1 MNVIDLAKFMQG
13 NRLFVLAHGTLGVP
27 AISVLFDLLTSGV
40 CSPIKLT
47 PTSSKEELERTIS
60 ELDSTIPVVFVVG
73 GGADLW
79 TGRFWQDLVTY
90 SDTVLLLNA
99 EGQTSIHK
107 DPVLSVDTQI
117 DLLHFLR
124 DLGE

>member
-1 MNVIDLAKFMQG
+1 MNVSELAKFMQG
-13 NRLFVLAHGTLGVP
+13 ERLIVLAHGNLGVP
-27 AISVLFDLLTSGV
+27 AVSVLFDLLTSGV

-47 PTSSKEELERTIS
+47 PETDLSELERMIS
-60 ELDSTIPVVFVVG
+60 DLDSTCPVVFVVG
-73 GGADLW
+73 GDADLW
-79 TGRFWQDLVTY
+79 TSKFWQDLVTY

-99 EGQTSIHK
+99 EGHISIRK
-107 DPVLSVDTQI
+107 DPVLPVDTQI

>member
-1 MNVIDLAKFMQG
+1 MNVSELAKFMSDDQ
-13 NRLFVLAHGTLGVP
+13 LIVLAHGNLGVP

-40 CSPIKLT
+40 CSSFKLT
-47 PTSSKEELERTIS
+47 PETDLSELERMIS
-60 ELDSTIPVVFVVG
+60 ELDSTCPVVFVVG

-79 TGRFWQDLVTY
+79 TSKFWQDLVTY

-99 EGQTSIHK
+99 EGHISIRK
-107 DPVLSVDTQI
+107 DPVLNADTQI